1 MHADLNKKE
10 GNTNILKTMALRLQ
24 TKEKPLLINKIF
36 CFKQKALK
44 NKDMYDVRM
53 YYLIDS
59 ANTSI
64 LNNNVNN
71 NVNNVNTKIKLN
83 LDDDR
88 HIFIQNNNGD
98 LLTPE
103 KLNDLGIRMH
113 DKINYVDHL
122 YNLSF
127 VNHEDEKYYKDNEYY
142 TENSNF
148 DIVVLDENYETY
160 KKFSLIPL
168 SNERIKS
175 LSKTTEQ
182 LDEEFDFIDIN

>member
-1 MHADLNKKE
+1 
-10 GNTNILKTMALRLQ
+10 
-24 TKEKPLLINKIF
+24 
-36 CFKQKALK
+36 
-44 NKDMYDVRM
+44 
-53 YYLIDS
+53 
-59 ANTSI
+59 
-64 LNNNVNN
+64 
-71 NVNNVNTKIKLN
+71 
-83 LDDDR
+83 
-88 HIFIQNNNGD
+88 
-98 LLTPE
+98 
-103 KLNDLGIRMH
+103 MH

-182 LDEEFDFIDIN
+182 LDEEFDFIDINWQEKNNKDDDENDFEIIHGEQQKTNSWGITTFFRRVAGEVVIGIEDTGKKIKNFTKNTKEAVGKYVEEKNTEIKDAINIISYEANDLFGKSFIKKSNLLFVEQNLS

>member
-1 MHADLNKKE
+1 MRIFNNDKPWNHNHPSIINCSRWFYKMHADLNKKE

-88 HIFIQNNNGD
+88 HIFI
-98 LLTPE
+98 
-103 KLNDLGIRMH
+103 
-113 DKINYVDHL
+113 
-122 YNLSF
+122 
-127 VNHEDEKYYKDNEYY
+127 
-142 TENSNF
+142 
-148 DIVVLDENYETY
+148 
-160 KKFSLIPL
+160 
-168 SNERIKS
+168 
-175 LSKTTEQ
+175 
-182 LDEEFDFIDIN
+182 